1 MTVGFAMG
9 YRENFAAIDFSKEI
23 PAPRRI
29 LRESPKRSDLP
40 FPMVVSDTMDPV
52 QSQVDGKVY
61 DSKSAIRASY
71 RAHDVTEVG
80 NDAARFRTKVKPKVE
95 RSKIKATVERAK
107 ARVER
112 GERILY
118 PGK

>member
-1 MTVGFAMG
+1 MS

-29 LRESPKRSDLP
+29 LRGPAKRSDLA

-52 QSQVDGKVY
+52 ESQVDGKVY

-71 RAHDVTEVG
+71 RAHGVTEVG
-80 NDAARFRTKVKPKVE
+80 NDPGRFKPRVKA
-95 RSKIKATVERAK
+95 KIDRKEIRATVDRAK
-107 ARVER
+107 ARVDR
-112 GERILY
+112 GERNLF

>member
-1 MTVGFAMG
+1 MMG
-9 YRENFAAIDFSKEI
+9 YRDNFALIDFSREI
-23 PAPRRI
+23 PAPRKAARPP
-29 LRESPKRSDLP
+29 SKRSDLA
-40 FPMVVSDTMDPV
+40 FPMVVSDTMDAV
-52 QSQVDGKVY
+52 QSQVDGKMY

-80 NDAARFRTKVKPKVE
+80 NDPARFKPRVKA
-95 RSKIKATVERAK
+95 KIDRREIRNTIDRAK

-112 GERILY
+112 GERNLF

>member
-1 MTVGFAMG
+1 MG

-29 LRESPKRSDLP
+29 LAGQPKRSDLP
-40 FPMVVSDTMDPV
+40 CPMVVSDAMPAV
-52 QSQVDGKVY
+52 QSQVDGLMY

-71 RAHDVTEVG
+71 RAHDVIEVG
-80 NDAARFRTKVKPKVE
+80 NDPARLRPKVKPKID
-95 RSKIKATVERAK
+95 RRQIKATVDRAK

-112 GERILY
+112 GERNLY